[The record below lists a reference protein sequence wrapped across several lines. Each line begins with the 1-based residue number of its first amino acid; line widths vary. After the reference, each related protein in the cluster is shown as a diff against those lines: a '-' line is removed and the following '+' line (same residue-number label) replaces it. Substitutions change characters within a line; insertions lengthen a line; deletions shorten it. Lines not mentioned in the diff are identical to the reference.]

1 MKIPRSPGALKAAG
15 KKFWKEVL
23 GEYVLTDAHDLT
35 RLALAAGCLDEIAGA
50 EIILGAEGYFTLDR
64 YGGRRENPA
73 SKSVRENKIIFC
85 RIIRELGL
93 DLTTAEEAR
102 PKRQY

>member
-1 MKIPRSPGALKAAG
+1 MKIPNPPGALKAAG
-15 KKFWKEVL
+15 RKFWKKVL

-50 EIILGAEGYFTLDR
+50 EVILAADGYFTLDR

-73 SKSVRENKIIFC
+73 AKSVRENKIIFC
-85 RIIRELGL
+85 RIVRELGL
-93 DLTTAEEAR
+93 DLEGAKESR
-102 PKRQY
+102 PTRQY

>member
-1 MKIPRSPGALKAAG
+1 VKILRPPGALKAAA
-15 KKFWKEVL
+15 KKFWKKVL
-23 GEYVLTDAHDLT
+23 SEYVLSDAHDLQ

-50 EIILGAEGYFTLDR
+50 EIILRAEGYFTLDR

-73 SKSVRENKIIFC
+73 AKSVRENKIIFC

-93 DLTTAEEAR
+93 DLEGAKESR
-102 PKRQY
+102 PTRQY